1 MQGDPHAGLA
11 ELDSASCWQL
21 LAGAE
26 VGRTAVAIAGD
37 VEIFPISF
45 VIDHE
50 TIVFRTAEGTKF
62 AAALIGTRV
71 AFEADGYDPIA
82 SEAWS
87 VAIKA
92 APTRFRRSN
101 GRPRPR
107 SARCIP
113 GTRHARTGWCASCP
127 PRSPAGDSASPY
139 GDPVG
144 LVAAR

>member
-21 LAGAE
+21 LAAAE
-26 VGRTAVAIAGD
+26 IGRIAVAIAGD

-45 VIDHE
+45 AIDHE

-62 AAALIGTRV
+62 AAALIGPRV

-87 VAIKA
+87 VVVK
-92 APTRFRRSN
+92 
-101 GRPRPR
+101 G
-107 SARCIP
+107 SAREVSMAEELP
-113 GTRHARTGWCASCP
+113 EAAFGTLHPWHQARKDRVVRIVPASI
-127 PRSPAGDSASPY
+127 AGRRFT
-139 GDPVG
+139 
-144 LVAAR
+144 VAAHPAR